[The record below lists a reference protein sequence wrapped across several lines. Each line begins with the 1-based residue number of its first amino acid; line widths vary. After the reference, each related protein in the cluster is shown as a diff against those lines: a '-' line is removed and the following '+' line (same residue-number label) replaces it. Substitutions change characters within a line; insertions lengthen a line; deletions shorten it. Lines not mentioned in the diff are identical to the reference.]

1 MKAELLIKQVDWR
14 TEQTALSALRRTVF
28 IEEQAVPEEL
38 EWDDMDAVSS
48 HFLATLNN
56 QPVGTARLTPN
67 GQICRIAV
75 LKNHRH
81 KGIAS
86 ALLTAVLAEAEKQGF
101 QKVFLHAQADVVQL
115 YENFGFIRQ
124 GDIFLEAGIKHQQM
138 YKLLNKTEQ

>member
-1 MKAELLIKQVDWR
+1 MKTELQIKQVDWDS
-14 TEQTALSALRRTVF
+14 EQTVLSALRRTVF

-48 HFLATLNN
+48 HFLAILNDK
-56 QPVGTARLTPN
+56 PVGTARLTPD

-75 LKNHRH
+75 LKDHRH

-86 ALLTAVLAEAEKQGF
+86 ALLTAVLTEAEKQGI

-124 GDIFLEAGIKHQQM
+124 GDIFLEAGIKHQHM
-138 YKLLNKTEQ
+138 YKLLNKAAE